1 MFFPYLK
8 GQGVIKPI
16 ACRPMVSSSAH
27 TTPIL
32 GNRIAPNN
40 EPSPTNS
47 VARTGLYSSTSDL
60 SRTAPP
66 PANKLRFSWS
76 KPEAGRPP
84 AQQGRVA
91 DLSRRFGGS
100 LSSVAPPNSPAAT
113 AAAVLPP
120 VAGQPRQPP
129 AYRPPPSSRCTS
141 KGSNYSSSELH
152 LDRALRPSATPS
164 APQWALGGSEI
175 NLSSLMSRY
184 IQS

>member
-1 MFFPYLK
+1 MQ

-40 EPSPTNS
+40 EPTPNS
-47 VARTGLYSSTSDL
+47 VAKAGLYSSTSDL
-60 SRTAPP
+60 SRAAPA
-66 PANKLRFSWS
+66 ANKLRFSWS
-76 KPEAGRPP
+76 KPEAAGRPP

-100 LSSVAPPNSPAAT
+100 LSNVAPPNSPA

-152 LDRALRPSATPS
+152 LDRALRPSAAPS
-164 APQWALGGSEI
+164 SAAPQWALGGSEI

-184 IQS
+184 YKHS